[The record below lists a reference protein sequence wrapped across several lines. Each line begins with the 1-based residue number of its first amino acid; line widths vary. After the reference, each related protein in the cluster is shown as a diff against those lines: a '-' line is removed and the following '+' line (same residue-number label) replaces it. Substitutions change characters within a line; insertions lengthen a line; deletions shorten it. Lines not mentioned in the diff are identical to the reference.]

1 MYNSP
6 INDAELW
13 LAIRNDDEQA
23 FAALFDRYWLRLYKT
38 ALRYLKDREATEEA
52 VHDVFLNI
60 WNRRQQLEIESFPNF
75 LLTAIR
81 YQVYN
86 RMRAVKSPVVLT
98 IFDTEIS
105 ELLVHNDGE
114 SRIKDQELQHELG
127 RYLDQ
132 LPKRCQEIFQMSR
145 IDHLSNQ
152 EIAGRLGISKRTV
165 ENQITMALKHLR
177 GCLKHAS
184 AIMALWYILKK

>member
-23 FAALFDRYWLRLYKT
+23 FAALFDHYWLRLYKT
-38 ALRYLKDREATEEA
+38 ALRYLKDREASEEA

-60 WNRRQQLEIESFPNF
+60 WNRRHELEIESFPNF

-98 IFDTEIS
+98 ISDAGIS
-105 ELLVHNDGE
+105 ELLDHNDGE
-114 SRIKDQELQHELG
+114 SRIKDQELLHELG
-127 RYLDQ
+127 QYLEQ

-177 GCLKHAS
+177 VCFKHAS
-184 AIMALWYILKK
+184 VIISLWYIFK

>member
-1 MYNSP
+1 MHNPP
-6 INDAELW
+6 INDSELW
-13 LAIRNDDEQA
+13 LAIRGDDEHA
-23 FAALFDRYWLRLYKT
+23 FAVLFDRYWVRLYKT
-38 ALRYLKDREATEEA
+38 ALRYLKDREASEEA

-60 WNRRQQLEIESFPNF
+60 WSRRHELEIQSFPNF

-98 IFDTEIS
+98 ISDAEIG
-105 ELLVHNDGE
+105 ELLDHNDGE
-114 SRIKDQELQHELG
+114 SRIKNQELQHELG
-127 RYLDQ
+127 QYLEQ
-132 LPKRCQEIFQMSR
+132 LPKRCQEIFYMSR
-145 IDHLSNQ
+145 FSHLSNQ

-177 GCLKHAS
+177 VCFKHVS
-184 AIMALWYILKK
+184 AIIALWYMLK